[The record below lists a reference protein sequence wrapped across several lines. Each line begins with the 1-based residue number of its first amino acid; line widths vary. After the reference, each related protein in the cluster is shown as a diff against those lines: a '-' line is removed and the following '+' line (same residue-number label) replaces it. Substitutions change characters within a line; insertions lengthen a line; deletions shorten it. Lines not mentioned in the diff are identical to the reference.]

1 MPSLT
6 STVTSEL
13 ELCGL
18 WPATLPDCI
27 ALPAPEVFAD
37 CCSLRSCG
45 VLWNQL
51 SSPVYFG
58 INFPVQIAFQKTIGN
73 KTHISVISVDIEPC
87 ALSDSLVKPTF
98 DIKPLLA
105 PILGQHVEPNN
116 IDVVVA

>member
-1 MPSLT
+1 MQI
-6 STVTSEL
+6 VAV
-13 ELCGL
+13 CG
-18 WPATLPDCI
+18 PA
-27 ALPAPEVFAD
+27 VH
-37 CCSLRSCG
+37 
-45 VLWNQL
+45 
-51 SSPVYFG
+51 FG

-73 KTHISVISVDIEPC
+73 KTHISVDIEPC